1 MNKAV
6 QDHIKLNVDSFYKEI
21 TNLVEGSVLEVSP
34 TGRVVALFRVA
45 VEYGAVQIGLPTLA
59 YLMSRI
65 LTITLGIATGDEE
78 AAYDNILEEFETD
91 GEMKH

>member
-1 MNKAV
+1 MN
-6 QDHIKLNVDSFYKEI
+6 DVDSFYKEI

-65 LTITLGIATGDEE
+65 LTITLGIATGDE
-78 AAYDNILEEFETD
+78 AYDNILEEFETD

>member
-1 MNKAV
+1 MN
-6 QDHIKLNVDSFYKEI
+6 DIDSFYKEM
-21 TNLVEGSVLEVSP
+21 TNLVEGSPLDVSP
-34 TGRVVALFRVA
+34 TGRVVAVFRVA

-78 AAYDNILEEFETD
+78 ATYDNILEEFETD
-91 GEMKH
+91 GEVKH

>member
-1 MNKAV
+1 MK
-6 QDHIKLNVDSFYKEI
+6 DMESFYEEM
-21 TNLVEGSVLEVSP
+21 TNLVEGSPLRVSP
-34 TGRVVALFRVA
+34 IGRVVALFRVA

-78 AAYDNILEEFETD
+78 AQYDDILEEFDTD
-91 GEMKH
+91 GEVKH

>member
-1 MNKAV
+1 MK
-6 QDHIKLNVDSFYKEI
+6 DMESFYEEM
-21 TNLVEGSVLEVSP
+21 TNLVEGSPLGVSP
-34 TGRVVALFRVA
+34 IGRVVALFRVA

-78 AAYDNILEEFETD
+78 AQYDDILEEFDTD
-91 GEMKH
+91 GEVKH

>member
-1 MNKAV
+1 MN
-6 QDHIKLNVDSFYKEI
+6 DIDSFYKEM
-21 TNLVEGSVLEVSP
+21 TNLVEGSPLDVSP
-34 TGRVVALFRVA
+34 TGRVVAVFRVA

-78 AAYDNILEEFETD
+78 ATYDNILEEFETD
-91 GEMKH
+91 GKVKH

>member
-1 MNKAV
+1 MT
-6 QDHIKLNVDSFYKEI
+6 DIDSFYEEI
-21 TNLVEGSVLEVSP
+21 TNLVEGSPLEVSS

-45 VEYGAVQIGLPTLA
+45 VEYGAVQIGFPTLA

-78 AAYDNILEEFETD
+78 ATYDNVLEEFDTD
-91 GEMKH
+91 HEVKH

>member
-1 MNKAV
+1 MN
-6 QDHIKLNVDSFYKEI
+6 DIDSFYKEM
-21 TNLVEGSVLEVSP
+21 TNLVEGSPLEVSP

-59 YLMSRI
+59 YLMSKI

-78 AAYDNILEEFETD
+78 ATYDNILEEFETD
-91 GEMKH
+91 GKVKH

>member
-1 MNKAV
+1 MT
-6 QDHIKLNVDSFYKEI
+6 DIDSFYEEI
-21 TNLVEGSVLEVSP
+21 TNLVEGSPLEVSS

-78 AAYDNILEEFETD
+78 AKYDDILEEFDTD
-91 GEMKH
+91 GEVKH

>member
-1 MNKAV
+1 MN
-6 QDHIKLNVDSFYKEI
+6 DVDSFYKEI

-45 VEYGAVQIGLPTLA
+45 VEYGAVHIGLPTLA

-78 AAYDNILEEFETD
+78 ATYDNILEEFETD
-91 GEMKH
+91 GEVKH

>member
-1 MNKAV
+1 MN
-6 QDHIKLNVDSFYKEI
+6 DIDSFYKEM
-21 TNLVEGSVLEVSP
+21 TNLVEGSPLDVSP

-78 AAYDNILEEFETD
+78 AKYDDLLEEFDTD
-91 GEMKH
+91 GEVKH

>member
-1 MNKAV
+1 MN
-6 QDHIKLNVDSFYKEI
+6 DVDSFYKEI

-45 VEYGAVQIGLPTLA
+45 VEYGAAQIGLPTLA
-59 YLMSRI
+59 YLMSKI

-78 AAYDNILEEFETD
+78 ATYDNILEEFETD
-91 GEMKH
+91 GEVKH

>member
-1 MNKAV
+1 MN
-6 QDHIKLNVDSFYKEI
+6 DVDSFYKEI

-65 LTITLGIATGDEE
+65 LTITLGIASGDKE
-78 AAYDNILEEFETD
+78 ASYDDVLEEFETY
-91 GEMKH
+91 GEVRH

>member
-1 MNKAV
+1 MT
-6 QDHIKLNVDSFYKEI
+6 DIDSFYKEMR
-21 TNLVEGSVLEVSP
+21 NLVEGSRLEVSP

-59 YLMSRI
+59 YLISRI

-78 AAYDNILEEFETD
+78 ATYDNILEEFETD
-91 GEMKH
+91 GKVKH

>member
-1 MNKAV
+1 MN
-6 QDHIKLNVDSFYKEI
+6 DIDSFYKEM
-21 TNLVEGSVLEVSP
+21 TNLVEGSPLDVSP

-78 AAYDNILEEFETD
+78 ATYDNILEEFETD
-91 GEMKH
+91 GKVKH

>member
-1 MNKAV
+1 MN
-6 QDHIKLNVDSFYKEI
+6 DIDSFYKEI
-21 TNLVEGSVLEVSP
+21 TNLVEESPLEVSP

-45 VEYGAVQIGLPTLA
+45 VEYGAVQIGLPTLS

-78 AAYDNILEEFETD
+78 ATYDNILEEFETD
-91 GEMKH
+91 GKVKH

>member
-1 MNKAV
+1 MN
-6 QDHIKLNVDSFYKEI
+6 DVDSFYKEI

-45 VEYGAVQIGLPTLA
+45 VEYGAVQIGLPAVA

-78 AAYDNILEEFETD
+78 ATYDNILEEFETD
-91 GEMKH
+91 GEVKH